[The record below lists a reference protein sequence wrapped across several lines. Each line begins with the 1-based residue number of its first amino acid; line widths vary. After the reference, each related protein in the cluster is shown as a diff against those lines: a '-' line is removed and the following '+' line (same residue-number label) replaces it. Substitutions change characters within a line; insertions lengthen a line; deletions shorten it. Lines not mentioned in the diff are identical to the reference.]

1 MNIKEK
7 TEGEIVVLDIEGEIT
22 FNTSPALREKL
33 IKLIDKD
40 NKKIVVSLEGVGYI
54 DSSGMATVVEML
66 QKVKATGGHLV
77 LCQLQEKVDGI
88 LQMMHLKDIF
98 DIYNSLDEAVS
109 NI

>member
-1 MNIKEK
+1 
-7 TEGEIVVLDIEGEIT
+7 
-22 FNTSPALREKL
+22 
-33 IKLIDKD
+33 
-40 NKKIVVSLEGVGYI
+40 
-54 DSSGMATVVEML
+54 MATVVEML